1 MTGIGSGIH
10 EGTDLAAGVVTA
22 GRGPGAQ
29 DRITTLVLG
38 IRESICE
45 VQNL

>member
-1 MTGIGSGIH
+1 VDKTGIDSGGH
-10 EGTDLAAGVVTA
+10 
-22 GRGPGAQ
+22 PGGQSAQ